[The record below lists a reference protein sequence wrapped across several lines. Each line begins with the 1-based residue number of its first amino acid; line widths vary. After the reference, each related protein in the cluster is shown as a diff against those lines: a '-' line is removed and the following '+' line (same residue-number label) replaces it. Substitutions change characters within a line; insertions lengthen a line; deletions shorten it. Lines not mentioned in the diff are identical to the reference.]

1 MFYPFSLSIESQGP
15 KASPSLTSA
24 VAVVMLGTFS
34 APRLAPAA
42 AAVLCCAAAQI
53 INFTSRAI
61 ENINPLEFVN
71 VTMEILASQHT
82 IFYMFFN
89 RKCSR

>member
-42 AAVLCCAAAQI
+42 GRQFFVV
-53 INFTSRAI
+53 
-61 ENINPLEFVN
+61 PL
-71 VTMEILASQHT
+71 L
-82 IFYMFFN
+82 
-89 RKCSR
+89 K

>member
-53 INFTSRAI
+53 INF
-61 ENINPLEFVN
+61 
-71 VTMEILASQHT
+71 ILLGQLKILIHRSLST
-82 IFYMFFN
+82 
-89 RKCSR
+89 

>member
-34 APRLAPAA
+34 APRLAQAA
-42 AAVLCCAAAQI
+42 GQLFFVV
-53 INFTSRAI
+53 
-61 ENINPLEFVN
+61 PL
-71 VTMEILASQHT
+71 L
-82 IFYMFFN
+82 
-89 RKCSR
+89 K

>member
-1 MFYPFSLSIESQGP
+1 MSYQFSLSIESQGP

-24 VAVVMLGTFS
+24 VAVVMLGTTFS

-53 INFTSRAI
+53 IKF
-61 ENINPLEFVN
+61 
-71 VTMEILASQHT
+71 ILLGQLKILIHWSLST
-82 IFYMFFN
+82 
-89 RKCSR
+89 

>member
-1 MFYPFSLSIESQGP
+1 MFYPFSFSLDP

-42 AAVLCCAAAQI
+42 AAAVLCCAAAQI
-53 INFTSRAI
+53 INF
-61 ENINPLEFVN
+61 
-71 VTMEILASQHT
+71 ILLGQLKILIHWSLST
-82 IFYMFFN
+82 
-89 RKCSR
+89 

>member
-42 AAVLCCAAAQI
+42 GQLFFVV
-53 INFTSRAI
+53 
-61 ENINPLEFVN
+61 PL
-71 VTMEILASQHT
+71 L
-82 IFYMFFN
+82 
-89 RKCSR
+89 K

>member
-42 AAVLCCAAAQI
+42 LGQQFFVV
-53 INFTSRAI
+53 
-61 ENINPLEFVN
+61 PL
-71 VTMEILASQHT
+71 I
-82 IFYMFFN
+82 
-89 RKCSR
+89 K

>member
-1 MFYPFSLSIESQGP
+1 MIIRCKDMCKTYQYNSDILCFIHLASVVQNPSGP

-53 INFTSRAI
+53 INF
-61 ENINPLEFVN
+61 
-71 VTMEILASQHT
+71 ILLG
-82 IFYMFFN
+82 
-89 RKCSR
+89 